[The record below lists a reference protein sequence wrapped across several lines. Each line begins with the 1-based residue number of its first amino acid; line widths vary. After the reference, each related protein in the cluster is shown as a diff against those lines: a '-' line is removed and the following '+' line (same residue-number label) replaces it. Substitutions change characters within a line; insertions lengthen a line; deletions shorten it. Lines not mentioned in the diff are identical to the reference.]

1 VPASRLDIGEL
12 MAVGRMDVGDKQTG
26 VRFTTL
32 YRLAEQP
39 IGKLRRIVRQASPEA
54 GRYVCPSVSPK
65 IVRPVT
71 DDAGR
76 SWGVRCDRVEW
87 VVRVDGVVCLDAG
100 GQRNQTRS
108 NVDRPPAAPVEV
120 GGVRFDG
127 VEWVV
132 RFGGVMC
139 VDYNGQ
145 IVDGRSMFC
154 RVVYPK
160 IVRPAPGE
168 AGRKMMVFEC
178 V

>member
-1 VPASRLDIGEL
+1 
-12 MAVGRMDVGDKQTG
+12 
-26 VRFTTL
+26 VRFD
-32 YRLAEQP
+32 
-39 IGKLRRIVRQASPEA
+39 G
-54 GRYVCPSVSPK
+54 
-65 IVRPVT
+65 
-71 DDAGR
+71 
-76 SWGVRCDRVEW
+76 VEW

-100 GQRNQTRS
+100 GQRSQTRS
-108 NVDRPPAAPVEV
+108 NFDRPPAGPVEV

-139 VDYNGQ
+139 VDYNGK
-145 IVDGRSMFC
+145 IVDGRSIFL
-154 RVVYPK
+154 VVYPK